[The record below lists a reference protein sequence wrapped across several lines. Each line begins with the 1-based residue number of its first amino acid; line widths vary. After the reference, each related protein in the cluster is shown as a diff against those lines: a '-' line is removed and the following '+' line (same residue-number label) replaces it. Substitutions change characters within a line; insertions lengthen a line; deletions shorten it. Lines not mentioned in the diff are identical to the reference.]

1 MLQDVLKSWQ
11 EYREE
16 ERRLSKW
23 LSEKE
28 AQIEDMK
35 HIDLGDIEVV
45 KKGLK
50 MFVVSILL
58 VVSLKNLPSML
69 LASPFA
75 ALPLM
80 ELNKQESKVGI
91 GLRDVSFF
99 SLGSERT
106 RKLARPMRVSSRNA
120 IFARA
125 VLFHPPWFTLLP
137 KIFVWRNGET
147 ALRPPV

>member
-28 AQIEDMK
+28 AQIDDMK

-45 KKGLK
+45 RKGLK

-58 VVSLKNLPSML
+58 VVSLKSLP
-69 LASPFA
+69 
-75 ALPLM
+75 
-80 ELNKQESKVGI
+80 
-91 GLRDVSFF
+91 
-99 SLGSERT
+99 
-106 RKLARPMRVSSRNA
+106 
-120 IFARA
+120 
-125 VLFHPPWFTLLP
+125 
-137 KIFVWRNGET
+137 
-147 ALRPPV
+147 

>member
-28 AQIEDMK
+28 GQIDDMK

-45 KKGLK
+45 RKGLK

-58 VVSLKNLPSML
+58 VRFL
-69 LASPFA
+69 
-75 ALPLM
+75 
-80 ELNKQESKVGI
+80 
-91 GLRDVSFF
+91 
-99 SLGSERT
+99 
-106 RKLARPMRVSSRNA
+106 
-120 IFARA
+120 
-125 VLFHPPWFTLLP
+125 
-137 KIFVWRNGET
+137 
-147 ALRPPV
+147 

>member
-28 AQIEDMK
+28 AQIDDMK

-45 KKGLK
+45 RKGLK

-58 VVSLKNLPSML
+58 VRFL
-69 LASPFA
+69 
-75 ALPLM
+75 
-80 ELNKQESKVGI
+80 
-91 GLRDVSFF
+91 
-99 SLGSERT
+99 
-106 RKLARPMRVSSRNA
+106 
-120 IFARA
+120 
-125 VLFHPPWFTLLP
+125 
-137 KIFVWRNGET
+137 
-147 ALRPPV
+147 